1 MAVAAQPMPYLS
13 ATSANALISDLRPTT
28 FSAAALTHLNTLLDE
43 LLIALLTSAQSLNP
57 FDLRREAI
65 PSFFS
70 GDRGSGDTTGVRA
83 LGRNAVAEAEVEL
96 RSWQEGRSVR
106 GYPPD
111 WKGYETRNGRS
122 FPLLQAVELMRV
134 KCVALST
141 LAPQDES
148 DQMKEQQA
156 VADWLKVGGDAS
168 EETIMPSALWIT
180 AIIEHVCEHIL
191 SSVARIARDSET
203 AVAGPQDLYTA
214 LCEDESVWGFFKRM
228 KVKDQLELT
237 IRSTS
242 RSKRFNASRSPPD
255 DRSQGRASPA
265 LSTASPGGDASI
277 DTARTTRVG
286 SPSIETSS
294 TGGIAGGVIRKGSRL
309 KRGPTGSPVSKVL
322 QRAQHERSGS
332 ALSANTRFIL
342 GAFHDT
348 YEQEENQS
356 QDEADQKE
364 AQDEFD
370 QLVRSGETLKVSL
383 TPGRLKSFEAGNRK
397 EPHPSAVA
405 DIQRPSTGLI
415 NDKRRSHSIARVPV
429 PSDPP
434 TPSPNLAKQSS
445 SDTPVSTPP
454 SRPSF
459 SPRRT
464 SESARKLVARTA
476 KAIEEQDEED
486 ELRGAARSQKK
497 SLFDLLAD
505 DSFGPAEPKQTPTRR
520 TVPAVILGTPPPPPP
535 LPPTSA
541 SSSRRKAAP
550 GPINNPPQTQLS
562 SPRPKKASY
571 TTPIAVNA
579 GDVTVLSEDD
589 EIIHVQRN
597 RTEAQELADFFNSEP
612 PPGLMQDDEFH
623 SGQPSSSKSK
633 GFRGFI
639 SKVSLSSKKK
649 DDDKYRPPLPVKQ
662 HSQTEGQ
669 ASSSTSLSQLN
680 SLSST
685 AQGKE
690 SLLWEVRKQKS
701 MGNMMTGMQSAFR
714 NDQPEPPFPPAPI
727 AATEYSTP
735 IFQQQHVSPLRIHT
749 PPKAALV
756 SVHQREPAF
765 GENMAYESPGTVLHQ
780 TVQSCLGSGSVE
792 EVAGPDA
799 TNVSVTSPID
809 PVNMSSERR
818 LRLSS
823 PNSNGKKPLV
833 IGKTTFITPAAT
845 SRTPS
850 KNISATPFESPTIG
864 SPAGAWS
871 FTTANEGS
879 DSERSSNV
887 ARTNPAELRSSESD
901 WQTPVP
907 ASCGVPVEEFESQS
921 VPLPPLK
928 QTSEPVTPRDAVPK
942 QDLVPLRNLLDHA
955 TSVSECRLLLN
966 AILTQ
971 FGVPYPDLEACQGEE
986 GKGKGK
992 HGAAETPE
1000 GRVIA
1005 WLLAGREGPVGDY
1018 LRQPQAVVPV
1028 PMKDGKNDST
1038 SNTDHDQ
1045 LNTPIR
1051 INSAVLSSKFIPL
1064 PCDEDIVSPS
1074 ATTTEFTTTDGETLE
1089 TVEGQVECVKT
1100 GEREEAR
1107 LFGGV

>member
-1 MAVAAQPMPYLS
+1 M
-13 ATSANALISDLRPTT
+13 
-28 FSAAALTHLNTLLDE
+28 
-43 LLIALLTSAQSLNP
+43 
-57 FDLRREAI
+57 
-65 PSFFS
+65 
-70 GDRGSGDTTGVRA
+70 
-83 LGRNAVAEAEVEL
+83 
-96 RSWQEGRSVR
+96 
-106 GYPPD
+106 
-111 WKGYETRNGRS
+111 
-122 FPLLQAVELMRV
+122 
-134 KCVALST
+134 
-141 LAPQDES
+141 
-148 DQMKEQQA
+148 
-156 VADWLKVGGDAS
+156 
-168 EETIMPSALWIT
+168 
-180 AIIEHVCEHIL
+180 
-191 SSVARIARDSET
+191 
-203 AVAGPQDLYTA
+203 
-214 LCEDESVWGFFKRM
+214 
-228 KVKDQLELT
+228 
-237 IRSTS
+237 
-242 RSKRFNASRSPPD
+242 
-255 DRSQGRASPA
+255 
-265 LSTASPGGDASI
+265 
-277 DTARTTRVG
+277 
-286 SPSIETSS
+286 
-294 TGGIAGGVIRKGSRL
+294 
-309 KRGPTGSPVSKVL
+309 
-322 QRAQHERSGS
+322 
-332 ALSANTRFIL
+332 
-342 GAFHDT
+342 
-348 YEQEENQS
+348 
-356 QDEADQKE
+356 
-364 AQDEFD
+364 
-370 QLVRSGETLKVSL
+370 
-383 TPGRLKSFEAGNRK
+383 
-397 EPHPSAVA
+397 A

-415 NDKRRSHSIARVPV
+415 NDKRHSHSIARVPV

-434 TPSPNLAKQSS
+434 TPPPNLAKQSS
-445 SDTPVSTPP
+445 SDTRVSTPP

-476 KAIEEQDEED
+476 KAIEEQDEEN
-486 ELRGAARSQKK
+486 ELRGAARSQKE

-505 DSFGPAEPKQTPTRR
+505 DSFGPVEPKQTPTTRR

-535 LPPTSA
+535 LSPTSA

-562 SPRPKKASY
+562 SPPRPQKASY

-579 GDVTVLSEDD
+579 GDATVLSEDD
-589 EIIHVQRN
+589 EFIHVQRN
-597 RTEAQELADFFNSEP
+597 RTEAQELADFFNSGP
-612 PPGLMQDDEFH
+612 LPGLVQDDESH

-649 DDDKYRPPLPVKQ
+649 GDDKYRPPLPVKQ

-685 AQGKE
+685 AQDKE
-690 SLLWEVRKQKS
+690 SWLWEVRKQKS
-701 MGNMMTGMQSAFR
+701 MGNMTTGMQSAFR

-735 IFQQQHVSPLRIHT
+735 IFQQQHVSPFRIHT
-749 PPKAALV
+749 PPKAAPV
-756 SVHQREPAF
+756 SVHDPEPAF
-765 GENMAYESPGTVLHQ
+765 GENMAYKSPGTVLHQ

-799 TNVSVTSPID
+799 TNASVINPMD

-823 PNSNGKKPLV
+823 PNSNEKKPLV
-833 IGKTTFITPAAT
+833 IGKTTSITPATT

-850 KNISATPFESPTIG
+850 KNFSATPFESPTIG
-864 SPAGAWS
+864 SPADAWS

-879 DSERSSNV
+879 DSERSPNL

-901 WQTPVP
+901 RQTPVP
-907 ASCGVPVEEFESQS
+907 ASCGVPIEEFESQS

-928 QTSEPVTPRDAVPK
+928 QTNEPVTPRDAVPK

-1038 SNTDHDQ
+1038 SNTGHDQ

-1051 INSAVLSSKFIPL
+1051 INSAVLSSKFTPL

>member
-1 MAVAAQPMPYLS
+1 M
-13 ATSANALISDLRPTT
+13 
-28 FSAAALTHLNTLLDE
+28 
-43 LLIALLTSAQSLNP
+43 
-57 FDLRREAI
+57 
-65 PSFFS
+65 
-70 GDRGSGDTTGVRA
+70 
-83 LGRNAVAEAEVEL
+83 
-96 RSWQEGRSVR
+96 
-106 GYPPD
+106 
-111 WKGYETRNGRS
+111 
-122 FPLLQAVELMRV
+122 
-134 KCVALST
+134 
-141 LAPQDES
+141 
-148 DQMKEQQA
+148 
-156 VADWLKVGGDAS
+156 
-168 EETIMPSALWIT
+168 
-180 AIIEHVCEHIL
+180 
-191 SSVARIARDSET
+191 
-203 AVAGPQDLYTA
+203 
-214 LCEDESVWGFFKRM
+214 
-228 KVKDQLELT
+228 
-237 IRSTS
+237 
-242 RSKRFNASRSPPD
+242 
-255 DRSQGRASPA
+255 
-265 LSTASPGGDASI
+265 
-277 DTARTTRVG
+277 
-286 SPSIETSS
+286 
-294 TGGIAGGVIRKGSRL
+294 
-309 KRGPTGSPVSKVL
+309 
-322 QRAQHERSGS
+322 
-332 ALSANTRFIL
+332 
-342 GAFHDT
+342 
-348 YEQEENQS
+348 
-356 QDEADQKE
+356 
-364 AQDEFD
+364 
-370 QLVRSGETLKVSL
+370 
-383 TPGRLKSFEAGNRK
+383 
-397 EPHPSAVA
+397 A

-415 NDKRRSHSIARVPV
+415 NDKRHSHSIARVPV

-434 TPSPNLAKQSS
+434 TPPPNLAKQSS

-464 SESARKLVARTA
+464 SEFARKLTARTA
-476 KAIEEQDEED
+476 KVLEEQDEED
-486 ELRGAARSQKK
+486 ELRGTARSQKE

-505 DSFGPAEPKQTPTRR
+505 DSFGPVEPKQTPRRR

-535 LPPTSA
+535 LRPTSA

-550 GPINNPPQTQLS
+550 GPINSPPQTQLS

-579 GDVTVLSEDD
+579 GDATVLSEDD
-589 EIIHVQRN
+589 KIIHVQRN

-612 PPGLMQDDEFH
+612 PPGLVQDDESH

-685 AQGKE
+685 AQGKK
-690 SLLWEVRKQKS
+690 SWLWEVRKQKS

-735 IFQQQHVSPLRIHT
+735 IFQQQHVSPFRIHT
-749 PPKAALV
+749 PPKAAPV
-756 SVHQREPAF
+756 SVHDPEPAF

-799 TNVSVTSPID
+799 TNASLISPID

-823 PNSNGKKPLV
+823 PNSNEKKPL
-833 IGKTTFITPAAT
+833 IGKTTFITPATA

-850 KNISATPFESPTIG
+850 KNFSATPFESPTIG

-871 FTTANEGS
+871 FTTANEDS
-879 DSERSSNV
+879 DSERSPNL

-901 WQTPVP
+901 RQTPVP
-907 ASCGVPVEEFESQS
+907 ASCGVPIEEFESQS

-992 HGAAETPE
+992 RGAAETPE

-1005 WLLAGREGPVGDY
+1005 WLLAGREGPVGNY
-1018 LRQPQAVVPV
+1018 LRQPQAVVPLPV
-1028 PMKDGKNDST
+1028 KDGKNDNT
-1038 SNTDHDQ
+1038 SNTGHDQ
-1045 LNTPIR
+1045 PNTPIR
-1051 INSAVLSSKFIPL
+1051 INSAVLSSKFTPL
-1064 PCDEDIVSPS
+1064 PCDEDTVSPS
-1074 ATTTEFTTTDGETLE
+1074 ATTIEFTTTDGETLE

>member
-1 MAVAAQPMPYLS
+1 M
-13 ATSANALISDLRPTT
+13 
-28 FSAAALTHLNTLLDE
+28 
-43 LLIALLTSAQSLNP
+43 
-57 FDLRREAI
+57 
-65 PSFFS
+65 
-70 GDRGSGDTTGVRA
+70 
-83 LGRNAVAEAEVEL
+83 
-96 RSWQEGRSVR
+96 
-106 GYPPD
+106 
-111 WKGYETRNGRS
+111 
-122 FPLLQAVELMRV
+122 
-134 KCVALST
+134 
-141 LAPQDES
+141 
-148 DQMKEQQA
+148 
-156 VADWLKVGGDAS
+156 
-168 EETIMPSALWIT
+168 
-180 AIIEHVCEHIL
+180 
-191 SSVARIARDSET
+191 
-203 AVAGPQDLYTA
+203 
-214 LCEDESVWGFFKRM
+214 
-228 KVKDQLELT
+228 
-237 IRSTS
+237 
-242 RSKRFNASRSPPD
+242 
-255 DRSQGRASPA
+255 
-265 LSTASPGGDASI
+265 
-277 DTARTTRVG
+277 
-286 SPSIETSS
+286 
-294 TGGIAGGVIRKGSRL
+294 
-309 KRGPTGSPVSKVL
+309 
-322 QRAQHERSGS
+322 
-332 ALSANTRFIL
+332 
-342 GAFHDT
+342 
-348 YEQEENQS
+348 
-356 QDEADQKE
+356 
-364 AQDEFD
+364 
-370 QLVRSGETLKVSL
+370 
-383 TPGRLKSFEAGNRK
+383 
-397 EPHPSAVA
+397 
-405 DIQRPSTGLI
+405 
-415 NDKRRSHSIARVPV
+415 
-429 PSDPP
+429 
-434 TPSPNLAKQSS
+434 
-445 SDTPVSTPP
+445 
-454 SRPSF
+454 
-459 SPRRT
+459 
-464 SESARKLVARTA
+464 
-476 KAIEEQDEED
+476 
-486 ELRGAARSQKK
+486 
-497 SLFDLLAD
+497 
-505 DSFGPAEPKQTPTRR
+505 
-520 TVPAVILGTPPPPPP
+520 
-535 LPPTSA
+535 
-541 SSSRRKAAP
+541 
-550 GPINNPPQTQLS
+550 
-562 SPRPKKASY
+562 
-571 TTPIAVNA
+571 
-579 GDVTVLSEDD
+579 LSEDD
-589 EIIHVQRN
+589 KIIHVQRN

-612 PPGLMQDDEFH
+612 PPGLVQDDESH

-690 SLLWEVRKQKS
+690 SWLWEVRKQKS

-756 SVHQREPAF
+756 SVHQPEPAF

-799 TNVSVTSPID
+799 TNASLISPID

-823 PNSNGKKPLV
+823 PNSNEKKPLV
-833 IGKTTFITPAAT
+833 IGKTTFITPATA

-850 KNISATPFESPTIG
+850 KNFSATPFESPTIG

-879 DSERSSNV
+879 DSERSPNL

-901 WQTPVP
+901 RQTPVP
-907 ASCGVPVEEFESQS
+907 ASCGVPIEEFESQS

-1018 LRQPQAVVPV
+1018 LRQPQAVVPLPV
-1028 PMKDGKNDST
+1028 KDGKNDNT
-1038 SNTDHDQ
+1038 SNTGHDQ
-1045 LNTPIR
+1045 PNTPIR
-1051 INSAVLSSKFIPL
+1051 INSAVLSSKFTPL
-1064 PCDEDIVSPS
+1064 PCDEDTVSPS